1 VQTSIVTLFDG
12 FTDNT
17 ADILQIALVSGAWK
31 NTQAMSNMSTSIIHS
46 LIQVIRK
53 STIHPLMIHNQY
65 LPKQTNF
72 TVR

>member
-31 NTQAMSNMSTSIIHS
+31 NTSNE
-46 LIQVIRK
+46 
-53 STIHPLMIHNQY
+53 
-65 LPKQTNF
+65 
-72 TVR
+72 